1 MINKILTLF
10 FSINF
15 IIILAQKNVNAKI
28 IIDENNNLK
37 ISETFS
43 SKKNIVVFPNYITL
57 PNSLKFLSNE
67 TSKYKSYEIGNKFD
81 YEVNTDKS
89 NINDDFFITTLRYLG
104 LEKPDFL
111 KEKKFNL
118 TISSKN
124 HNVIFPTAEDLQ
136 RKYIATPIIVAG
148 KFKNFEVN
156 GFQIYYLEK
165 ESGLLK

>member
-89 NINDDFFITTLRYLG
+89 
-104 LEKPDFL
+104 
-111 KEKKFNL
+111 
-118 TISSKN
+118 
-124 HNVIFPTAEDLQ
+124 
-136 RKYIATPIIVAG
+136 
-148 KFKNFEVN
+148 
-156 GFQIYYLEK
+156 
-165 ESGLLK
+165 